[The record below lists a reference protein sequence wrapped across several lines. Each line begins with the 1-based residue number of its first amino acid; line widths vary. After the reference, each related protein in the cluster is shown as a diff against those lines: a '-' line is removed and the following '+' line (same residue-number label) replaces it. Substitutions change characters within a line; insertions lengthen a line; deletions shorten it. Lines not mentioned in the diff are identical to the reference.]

1 MSAQIP
7 FEFSIGTIAT
17 DSRQLVTVVPAG
29 FEPKYGCVESSDVC
43 GGILACVALVVERPL
58 AIIRQ
63 VAAGRFNVSANAQW
77 SETHRLAVDLLAHF
91 GWTGGF
97 CEAYDPTSKIPDL
110 AFVRAVASVDG
121 NDRSIQR
128 YLLFHRQRPAPGKP
142 GVEYFVDP
150 LPGVHAAQRIRSDV
164 QNIVLSHFMDVYWMQ
179 SSEDY

>member
-1 MSAQIP
+1 MP
-7 FEFSIGTIAT
+7 FEFLKRLTLT
-17 DSRQLVTVVPAG
+17 DSRHSATTGPEG
-29 FEPKYGCVESSDVC
+29 FEPKYGCVEPCDEW
-43 GGILACVALVVERPL
+43 GGIFSCVALVVERPL
-58 AIIRQ
+58 AIVGQ
-63 VAAGRFNVSANAQW
+63 VAVGRFNVSANAQW

-110 AFVRAVASVDG
+110 AFVRAVPSVDG